1 MKTLQTERV
10 TFPGHQGDALAARL
24 DSPSTRSPCG
34 YALFAHCF
42 SCSKDVIAAARIA
55 NALVERGIAVLR
67 FDFTG
72 LGSSG
77 GEFANT
83 NFSSNV
89 QDLLQAAAFLRA
101 HYRPPGLLIGHSLG
115 GAAVLAA
122 AGAIP
127 ETMAVATLNAPSDP
141 AHVTHLFEE
150 AVPEIESRGEMDV
163 MLVGR
168 KFKIKRQFLE
178 DIAEQNVLRQVAALR
193 KPLMIFHS
201 PLDAVVGIDHAGRI
215 YQAAKHPKSFVS
227 LDKADHM
234 LSREADA
241 AYVASVLTA
250 WASRYLRDEPVTRE
264 AAPESGA
271 VRVTESGEGVFTQDV
286 RVGSHRLKADE
297 PASVQGGKDL
307 GPSPY
312 DYLLAGLGACTAM
325 TLRMY
330 ANLKKLSLE
339 RVTVELSHAKIH
351 ARDCKECETAEGRLD
366 NIDRTIHLEGELDE
380 AQRTRLL
387 EIADKCPVHRTL
399 HSEVQIRT
407 RLTD

>member
-1 MKTLQTERV
+1 
-10 TFPGHQGDALAARL
+10 
-24 DSPSTRSPCG
+24 
-34 YALFAHCF
+34 
-42 SCSKDVIAAARIA
+42 
-55 NALVERGIAVLR
+55 
-67 FDFTG
+67 
-72 LGSSG
+72 
-77 GEFANT
+77 
-83 NFSSNV
+83 
-89 QDLLQAAAFLRA
+89 
-101 HYRPPGLLIGHSLG
+101 LIGHSLG

-250 WASRYLRDEPVTRE
+250 WASRYLRDEPVARE
-264 AAPESGA
+264 AAPETGA

-297 PASVQGGKDL
+297 PASVQGGRDL

-351 ARDCKECETAEGRLD
+351 ARDCEECETAEGRLD

>member
-1 MKTLQTERV
+1 
-10 TFPGHQGDALAARL
+10 
-24 DSPSTRSPCG
+24 
-34 YALFAHCF
+34 
-42 SCSKDVIAAARIA
+42 
-55 NALVERGIAVLR
+55 
-67 FDFTG
+67 
-72 LGSSG
+72 
-77 GEFANT
+77 
-83 NFSSNV
+83 
-89 QDLLQAAAFLRA
+89 
-101 HYRPPGLLIGHSLG
+101 
-115 GAAVLAA
+115 
-122 AGAIP
+122 
-127 ETMAVATLNAPSDP
+127 
-141 AHVTHLFEE
+141 
-150 AVPEIESRGEMDV
+150 
-163 MLVGR
+163 
-168 KFKIKRQFLE
+168 
-178 DIAEQNVLRQVAALR
+178 
-193 KPLMIFHS
+193 
-201 PLDAVVGIDHAGRI
+201 
-215 YQAAKHPKSFVS
+215 
-227 LDKADHM
+227 
-234 LSREADA
+234 
-241 AYVASVLTA
+241 VLTA
-250 WASRYLRDEPVTRE
+250 WASRYLRDEPVARE

-297 PASVQGGKDL
+297 PASVRGGKDL